1 VPPTP
6 HPPPA
11 APGSSS
17 SARRVG
23 TNDVAELGTLAAL
36 AALVLMLV
44 GSSVRPTRGGAA
56 GVSVYDVL
64 NGTTTWAAACAK
76 SGVGHGA
83 GVLAGAARLVLWH
96 LLQPSVYLVALGVYW
111 PDLGWWSRLLGGIVG
126 AREAAYVALC
136 LVGMWVQ
143 PAYLLVDVRATVRTG
158 GDFALLQVLVYVL
171 SPEKF
176 VLSAVGQGVGSDASQ
191 IAALG
196 VPLLDLCA
204 IAALVVA
211 IVPAEPFPPA
221 LLVGYTL
228 TALAGVSFVV
238 LIVDGLT
245 CQLTRKWSERLQELV

>member
-1 VPPTP
+1 
-6 HPPPA
+6 
-11 APGSSS
+11 
-17 SARRVG
+17 
-23 TNDVAELGTLAAL
+23 
-36 AALVLMLV
+36 M
-44 GSSVRPTRGGAA
+44 
-56 GVSVYDVL
+56 
-64 NGTTTWAAACAK
+64 

-136 LVGMWVQ
+136 LVGLWVH
-143 PAYLLVDVRATVRTG
+143 PAYLLVDVRATLRRDGETALVR
-158 GDFALLQVLVYVL
+158 VLVYVL

-176 VLSAVGQGVGSDASQ
+176 VLTAVGQGVGSDALKVV
-191 IAALG
+191 AGLG

-221 LLVGYTL
+221 LLVGYAL
-228 TALAGVSFVV
+228 TALAGASMLV
-238 LIVDGLT
+238 LIVDMNTCGLAE
-245 CQLTRKWSERLQELV
+245 KWSARLKQLV